1 MMYLQLVAGL
11 VVLMGAAEIM
21 IRGAVG
27 LARIFGLSPLL
38 IGMTVVALGT
48 SAPELVVSLD
58 AALTGNPGLATGNIV
73 GSNIANVLLIVGAAA
88 LLAPMAK
95 RKSKL
100 YRDGA
105 LLLIC
110 SALFVM
116 LCWGGELDLPKGALL
131 VIIFAVFIGSA
142 YWRDINDPG
151 ASAERGEE
159 VEEIGKVPEK
169 AWVAWAAAIGG
180 LAGIALGADL
190 MVAGG
195 VSIARTMGLGEEVIG
210 LTLIA
215 IGTSLPELAAS
226 VVAARRGHADVAIG
240 NVVGSNMFNM
250 LAIAGVV
257 SMAAPLPVP
266 TTMLAFDLWVMLGAA
281 VLIIPAMFGW
291 IGISRLGGVV
301 LLVLYGAY
309 LVAQVL
315 GVPDVVAD
323 KLGEIL

>member
-1 MMYLQLVAGL
+1 MH
-11 VVLMGAAEIM
+11 
-21 IRGAVG
+21 
-27 LARIFGLSPLL
+27 
-38 IGMTVVALGT
+38 TVRYIASRLCGEGT

-151 ASAERGEE
+151 ASAER
-159 VEEIGKVPEK
+159 VVR
-169 AWVAWAAAIGG
+169 VAPR
-180 LAGIALGADL
+180 
-190 MVAGG
+190 VAGRRPQVG
-195 VSIARTMGLGEEVIG
+195 QSEACVAVSRE
-210 LTLIA
+210 
-215 IGTSLPELAAS
+215 
-226 VVAARRGHADVAIG
+226 
-240 NVVGSNMFNM
+240 
-250 LAIAGVV
+250 
-257 SMAAPLPVP
+257 
-266 TTMLAFDLWVMLGAA
+266 
-281 VLIIPAMFGW
+281 PAKLVHGCFAH
-291 IGISRLGGVV
+291 SRS
-301 LLVLYGAY
+301 Y
-309 LVAQVL
+309 
-315 GVPDVVAD
+315 
-323 KLGEIL
+323 

>member
-73 GSNIANVLLIVGAAA
+73 GSNIANVLMIVGAAA
-88 LLAPMAK
+88 LLSPLAK

-110 SALFVM
+110 SVLFVM
-116 LCWGGELDLPKGALL
+116 LCWGGELGLPQGALL
-131 VIIFAVFIGSA
+131 VIIFVVFLGSA

-151 ASAERGEE
+151 ASAERVEE
-159 VEEIGKVPEK
+159 VEEIGKVPDK
-169 AWVAWAAAIGG
+169 AWIAWAAAIGG

-190 MVAGG
+190 MVTGG

-291 IGISRLGGVV
+291 IGISRLGGAV
-301 LLVLYGAY
+301 LLVLYGGY
-309 LVAQVL
+309 LAAQVL
-315 GVPDVVAD
+315 GVPEFVAD
-323 KLGEIL
+323 QLGDIL